1 MAKRMVTRSITAPM
15 IYTAG
20 MPQGLHV
27 PGSTLR
33 SAEIMAQSM
42 GQGEVAKV
50 VMETHIYE
58 MEEEVFLKYAH
69 IKQPKPPVEEAPK
82 SKKKESK

>member
-1 MAKRMVTRSITAPM
+1 MVKRMVTRSITAPM

-42 GQGEVAKV
+42 GKGEVTKV
-50 VMETHIYE
+50 VMETRIYE
-58 MEEEVFLKYAH
+58 MDEDTFLKYANL
-69 IKQPKPPVEEAPK
+69 KQPKSPVSEDPK
-82 SKKKESK
+82 NKKKESK

>member
-1 MAKRMVTRSITAPM
+1 MTKRMVTRSITAPM

-20 MPQGLHV
+20 IPQGIHV

-33 SAEIMAQSM
+33 SAEIMAQNM
-42 GQGEVAKV
+42 GQGEVTKV

-58 MEEEVFLKYAH
+58 MEEDTFLKYAH
-69 IKQPKPPVEEAPK
+69 LKQPKTSRRGNAQNQQEGE
-82 SKKKESK
+82 